1 MDQKVTGL
9 RLKAKPCP
17 MCARPCEQAWK
28 PFCSKR
34 CADADL
40 ANWLK
45 GAYAVPVVEDNA
57 APDRDADRAG
67 ER

>member
-1 MDQKVTGL
+1 MDQRATAP

-17 MCARPCEQAWK
+17 MCERPSEQGWK

-57 APDRDADRAG
+57 APDRDVDRAG

>member
-1 MDQKVTGL
+1 MDQKAPVS
-9 RLKAKPCP
+9 RPKVKPCP
-17 MCARPCEQAWK
+17 ICARPTEPAWK

-57 APDRDADRAG
+57 APDRDAGSAA